1 MTKSF
6 TFAPDD
12 SLTVVVDNGPGAGI
26 QQMTCWSFA
35 PEHVARQRVD
45 FDADMSPSDKS
56 KADAIKAKHK

>member
-26 QQMTCWSFA
+26 QQMTC
-35 PEHVARQRVD
+35 QRVD